1 MGKGSRR
8 AYNKGIG
15 LKGDQGNEMAEIFFL
30 TLPLHLHPGP
40 GVGVES
46 SGTVPS
52 RDVPYPWGPL
62 RYASWRHGVA
72 PFAQA
77 QTDSKLPP
85 QLLYS
90 QFGRVPPE
98 RFHFRAGSWTASAD

>member
-15 LKGDQGNEMAEIFFL
+15 LKGDKGKEMGEIFFL
-30 TLPLHLHPGP
+30 PCPCSCTPDP

-62 RYASWRHGVA
+62 RYAPWRHGVA
-72 PFAQA
+72 PFSQA
-77 QTDSKLPP
+77 QTGSKLPP
-85 QLLYS
+85 QLLCS